1 MKITQEELSAVLAQ
15 FNPWWRGE
23 EISDL
28 PSWKRAAFGELYK
41 CIKNPIGGRAT
52 FLSGARQIGKTTLI
66 MQAID
71 SLLKDGVP
79 ASNILYTTFDHPLLK
94 LAGVDAALS
103 AWREREPKKD
113 GPEYIFLDEA
123 QFIRDWGTWVKHQ
136 VDFEKQRRIIFT
148 GSATPIIQADQESGL
163 GRWHTIKL
171 TTLSFYEYV
180 QIKKLDLPK
189 LPKIKSLKE
198 IFNWE
203 QSEIYQTSEI
213 ATSYIT
219 HFHEYLIRGGFPQT
233 AVAGTTNQAQKLLRE
248 DIIDKALKRDMTAM
262 FGVRL
267 ILELEQTF
275 LYLCMH
281 DGGMLNMTDLSSSLG
296 KGLPTVQRFIEL
308 LEAAHLIY
316 RLPPFGYGKEILRG
330 RWKVYLSDPAIASAV
345 MLKGS
350 SGVIDNPKLLG
361 VAAESAVLKH
371 LFARYYEQN
380 VRFSYWRGKKDL
392 EVDLV
397 AEIDG
402 ELIPFEVKYRSQHT
416 SLSDCKGLINFCA
429 EKNISRGYIITKS
442 LDDFGVINQKDSSSA
457 SILKIPATLLCYFM
471 GETEIKQKP

>member
-1 MKITQEELSAVLAQ
+1 MHQK
-15 FNPWWRGE
+15 P
-23 EISDL
+23 D
-28 PSWKRAAFGELYK
+28 
-41 CIKNPIGGRAT
+41 GGGAT

-148 GSATPIIQADQESGL
+148 GSATPIIQVDQESGV

-203 QSEIYQTSEI
+203 QSEIYQTI
-213 ATSYIT
+213 AIGTFYIT
-219 HFHEYLIRGGFPQT
+219 HFHEYLIRGGFLQT
-233 AVAGTTNQAQKLLRE
+233 AVAGNANQAQKLLRE
-248 DIIDKALKRDMTAM
+248 DIIDKALKRDMTAI

-275 LYLCMH
+275 
-281 DGGMLNMTDLSSSLG
+281 
-296 KGLPTVQRFIEL
+296 
-308 LEAAHLIY
+308 
-316 RLPPFGYGKEILRG
+316 YG
-330 RWKVYLSDPAIASAV
+330 S
-345 MLKGS
+345 
-350 SGVIDNPKLLG
+350 
-361 VAAESAVLKH
+361 VANLTSQK
-371 LFARYYEQN
+371 N
-380 VRFSYWRGKKDL
+380 
-392 EVDLV
+392 
-397 AEIDG
+397 
-402 ELIPFEVKYRSQHT
+402 RSQ
-416 SLSDCKGLINFCA
+416 I
-429 EKNISRGYIITKS
+429 
-442 LDDFGVINQKDSSSA
+442 
-457 SILKIPATLLCYFM
+457 
-471 GETEIKQKP
+471 